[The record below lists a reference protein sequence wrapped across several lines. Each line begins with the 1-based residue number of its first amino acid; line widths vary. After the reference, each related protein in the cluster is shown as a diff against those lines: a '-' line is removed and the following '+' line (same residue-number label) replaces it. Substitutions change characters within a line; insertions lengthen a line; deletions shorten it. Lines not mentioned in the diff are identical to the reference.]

1 MNFQE
6 IKTAIETGTLTLEQ
20 IRELTK
26 VANIA
31 KKSHSDY
38 QPHVSPEHVNAKR
51 DAIKMILNQVLG
63 LNAARK
69 EALKLLSTGQIV
81 LLDMV
86 KPEDKSAFSQVQLDF
101 VNKSLKRLT
110 YFMPNKARQSDAFT
124 PKMILDAM
132 ISASVMSGPAFANR
146 CKAMQHDAEKK
157 QAQVTDNAQ
166 AA

>member
-1 MNFQE
+1 MNFNE
-6 IKTAIETGTLTLEQ
+6 IKAAIENGGLSLEQ

-26 VANIA
+26 VATA
-31 KKSHSDY
+31 VKKSHADY

-51 DAIKMILNQVLG
+51 DAIKLILNQVLG

-69 EALKLLSTGQIV
+69 EALKLLANGSIV

-86 KPEDKSAFSQVQLDF
+86 KPEEKDAFNAVQLAF

-110 YFMPNKARQSDAFT
+110 YFMPNKARTSDAFT

-132 ISASVMSGPAFANR
+132 ISAATMSGPAFANR
-146 CKAMQHDAEKK
+146 CKAMQHDAEKT
-157 QAQVTDNAQ
+157 QAKTDDAQ